1 MTNPDRL
8 THAQTCAICKQPRL
22 ISWSGQWTPAER
34 LFLLHLLARIQRE
47 EVCFDKDRKI
57 VHEWWKV
64 ASPDCDWM
72 MVITNAAADQ
82 ITIADLI
89 VETIVKLDPDI
100 ELDKIL
106 NGIERR
112 FAQ

>member
-22 ISWSGQWTPAER
+22 ISWSGQWTPIER
-34 LFLLHLLARIQRE
+34 LFLIHLLARIQRE
-47 EVCFDKDRKI
+47 EKFFGKDRNI
-57 VHEWWKV
+57 VEGWKG
-64 ASPDCDWM
+64 ASADCDWM
-72 MVITNAAADQ
+72 MVITNSAAEH